1 MTMHYAWIIACTG
14 TLVLMLTTGFGK
26 LSYSLIL
33 PSMKSGLALTYTQA
47 GLIGTANMVGYLP
60 LALIGG
66 FVAVRFGSRRTVFIS
81 LMVMGIS
88 LFLTGMSHSFAFALL
103 MRFITGMGNGA
114 AVVPMLSLTAP
125 WFSARKRGL
134 AAGIITAGV
143 GIGLSLGGLFIPFL
157 VTKFGPDGW
166 RYAWFV
172 LGGIV
177 FAFSFVCYAFL
188 RDSPAEKGT
197 SMYGGVEERRD
208 QGAISIFS
216 AWKEVTKRKE
226 VWNLGVLYFIFG
238 FSYIIY
244 MTFIVAYLA
253 GEGGLSP
260 QAAGKIFAAL
270 GLASIVSGMLWG
282 WISDSIGRRYG
293 LALAYATLALACL
306 ICVFWRS
313 SAGFYLSAGLFG
325 FTLACGP
332 SIMTATIGDLMEERL
347 VPAALGVIAIV
358 FGIGQA
364 LGPFVGGWM
373 KDSTGTFAGVFMFSA
388 VALLIGAGGALMLMK
403 SGVVQEK
410 HNERGKG

>member
-1 MTMHYAWIIACTG
+1 MHYAWIIAFTG
-14 TLVLMLTTGFGK
+14 TLTLMLTTGFGK

-47 GLIGTANMVGYLP
+47 GLIGTANMAGFLP

-66 FVAVRFGSRRTVFIS
+66 LVAVRFGARRTIFIA

-88 LFLTGMSHSFAFALL
+88 LFLTGISHSFAFALF

-177 FAFSFVCYAFL
+177 FVFSFVSYAFL

-197 SMYGGVEERRD
+197 SMYGGVEERPGR
-208 QGAISIFS
+208 GAVSIFS
-216 AWKEVTKRKE
+216 AWAEVTRRRE
-226 VWNLGVLYFIFG
+226 VWNMGVLYFMFG

-244 MTFIVAYLA
+244 MTFIVAYLV
-253 GEGGLSP
+253 GEGGLAP
-260 QAAGKIFAAL
+260 QQAGKIFAVL
-270 GLASIVSGMLWG
+270 GLASIVSGVLWG

-293 LALAYATLALACL
+293 LALAYVTLALACL

-313 SAGFYLSAGLFG
+313 SAGFYLSATVFGL
-325 FTLACGP
+325 TLACGP

-347 VPAALGVIAIV
+347 VPAALGIIAIV
-358 FGIGQA
+358 YGIGQA

-373 KDSTGTFAGVFMFSA
+373 KDSTGTFAGVFILSA
-388 VALLIGAGGALMLMK
+388 VALLVGAGGALMLMK
-403 SGVVQEK
+403 SGEVQVVQ
-410 HNERGKG
+410 NERDKG